1 MRPLH
6 KPGWAL
12 LHRRMPVADQ
22 EKATAAGQVCTLLK
36 QPAYTYLLSSSM
48 RILRYQLLCL
58 RCERQPSTAI
68 LLEAIKLCRVGE
80 REKDISSIRRI
91 DCQHCQVTAN
101 MWQGIPAMTAIVAA
115 VGARSSLA
123 VDHLWLY
130 RRDGERGKRSL
141 CVHQFKG
148 LAAIERGVDT
158 CIT

>member
-1 MRPLH
+1 
-6 KPGWAL
+6 
-12 LHRRMPVADQ
+12 MPVA
-22 EKATAAGQVCTLLK
+22 EKEKEVEEEKVGKWLRCR
-36 QPAYTYLLSSSM
+36 AYTYLISSSS

-58 RCERQPSTAI
+58 RCERQPSPAI
-68 LLEAIKLCRVGE
+68 LLEAIKFCRVGE
-80 REKDISSIRRI
+80 REKDISGIRRI

-101 MWQGIPAMTAIVAA
+101 MWQSIPAMTAIVAA

-141 CVHQFKG
+141 RVHQLKG

>member
-1 MRPLH
+1 
-6 KPGWAL
+6 
-12 LHRRMPVADQ
+12 MPVADQ
-22 EKATAAGQVCTLLK
+22 EKATAAEQVCTLIRK
-36 QPAYTYLLSSSM
+36 TVYICLLSSSS
-48 RILRYQLLCL
+48 RILRYRVSCL

-68 LLEAIKLCRVGE
+68 LLEAIKFCRVGE

-115 VGARSSLA
+115 VGARSGLA

-130 RRDGERGKRSL
+130 WRDGERGKRSL
-141 CVHQFKG
+141 RVHQLKG

-158 CIT
+158 CST